1 MEKLR
6 LALTHPSVKDPA
18 GLRKYYAVAKA
29 GGGAV
34 AVTYN
39 QKASGRLYPDRTA
52 TGVSSIVQQR
62 SLRSTLFTDTLVD
75 IDLVNCHPTLLL
87 IMAKEVV
94 GPDEYTLLELYVS
107 DRSGVAESNGFPL
120 GTAKKF
126 DTCTDL

>member
-1 MEKLR
+1 MKRSSSESTPPAKRAKITLVEKPDMEKLR

-34 AVTYN
+34 TVTYT
-39 QKASGRLYPDRTA
+39 QKTSGRLYPDRTA

-75 IDLVNCHPTLLL
+75 IDLVNCHPTL
-87 IMAKEVV
+87 
-94 GPDEYTLLELYVS
+94 
-107 DRSGVAESNGFPL
+107 
-120 GTAKKF
+120 
-126 DTCTDL
+126 